1 MIKQNEIFVQVLRKD
16 EKPSVM
22 MTVPPPK
29 PEPKPGK
36 TAKGANKPLPPPED

>member
-1 MIKQNEIFVQVLRKD
+1 VLRKD
-16 EKPSVM
+16 EKPATM

-36 TAKGANKPLPPPED
+36 GPKKPLSPPED